1 MTKGFG
7 KSDERRIDTTVSKRL
22 RMYRIARN
30 LTQTDLGNALNVTF
44 QEIQKYEKG
53 TNSMA
58 SGRLRLACDALRVT
72 PNDLFG
78 VHVNGGAPC
87 LSCQCGPASVR
98 GPKRLGSRR
107 HPRRNAADFPLPPND
122 QSVRGESN
130 PHVLSHPRFTA
141 GCHDT
146 TIGL

>member
-78 VHVNGGAPC
+78 VHVNGGSPMPE
-87 LSCQCGPASVR
+87 LSVWACHLAFKLDQLDLSIR
-98 GPKRLGSRR
+98 GAVQHLVERLVEHRQA
-107 HPRRNAADFPLPPND
+107 H
-122 QSVRGESN
+122 
-130 PHVLSHPRFTA
+130 
-141 GCHDT
+141 
-146 TIGL
+146 